1 MSEET
6 EKRIP
11 ASASCIADR
20 LRSEQFA
27 QILRHTQG
35 VMLANICNALVFVG
49 ASWREPY
56 RGRALLWASAIV
68 ATAVLVYLRRRR
80 RPARAQGA
88 PSPRGVRRAIAYAA
102 VLGSA
107 WGALPLLFL
116 NEASVGGKL
125 LIACLCSGMLGGG
138 AFVLAS
144 LPQAAMAFSGP
155 IALGSLVALLAAGDP
170 DYLFTVVVLA
180 VYSAVLFKAVA
191 SYADALERR
200 LRTQMEVEE
209 KARQR
214 LDRLHAS
221 GLTALGGMAS
231 GLAHEIAQPLASAS
245 AHLHVSLRLLKK
257 EPAEAAALARNIAG
271 ASEQIDTVGDIIARL
286 REFMMEGA
294 PRREP
299 MRLHALIEEVG
310 AANRAALER
319 EGATLQLCLR
329 APDDDILAD
338 RVQLKQ
344 VLANLVRNAIEAMRD
359 AAERRLV
366 ISTRATP
373 EGAIRLDVADSGTGV
388 AEGMAGTLFE
398 PFATT
403 KPGGMGV
410 GLAMCRTIVEAHG
423 GRIWAEP
430 NPEGGA
436 IFSVVLP
443 PRE

>member
-1 MSEET
+1 
-6 EKRIP
+6 
-11 ASASCIADR
+11 
-20 LRSEQFA
+20 
-27 QILRHTQG
+27 
-35 VMLANICNALVFVG
+35 
-49 ASWREPY
+49 
-56 RGRALLWASAIV
+56 
-68 ATAVLVYLRRRR
+68 
-80 RPARAQGA
+80 
-88 PSPRGVRRAIAYAA
+88 
-102 VLGSA
+102 
-107 WGALPLLFL
+107 
-116 NEASVGGKL
+116 
-125 LIACLCSGMLGGG
+125 
-138 AFVLAS
+138 
-144 LPQAAMAFSGP
+144 
-155 IALGSLVALLAAGDP
+155 
-170 DYLFTVVVLA
+170 
-180 VYSAVLFKAVA
+180 
-191 SYADALERR
+191 
-200 LRTQMEVEE
+200 
-209 KARQR
+209 
-214 LDRLHAS
+214 
-221 GLTALGGMAS
+221 
-231 GLAHEIAQPLASAS
+231 
-245 AHLHVSLRLLKK
+245 
-257 EPAEAAALARNIAG
+257 
-271 ASEQIDTVGDIIARL
+271 
-286 REFMMEGA
+286 
-294 PRREP
+294 
-299 MRLHALIEEVG
+299 VG